1 MMMRKLFFAVALALV
16 NLVSPAQSLRSNVR
30 SSESKAELNSSFA
43 ESRRTSMKNNMDPSV
58 KPGDDFWQYAVGGWL
73 KANPLDA
80 QHPEN
85 GAFTELYELNNER
98 INKLILA
105 YAGKKDLPQGSDGQ
119 KIGALYR
126 LYMDSVGRNR
136 MGYEPIM
143 PYLKQV
149 REVKTRDEALR
160 LMYAL
165 DAKGFNTAPFGL
177 SLSLNPFNSSEYM
190 MFAGHGGASLPKEYY
205 DQPNEQ
211 QQATV
216 AAVKS
221 LNKDFLKMVGYSEAA
236 AEQKMQAAWA
246 IEYRIGM
253 KTLDQVARRDPM
265 ATNHPMSWEQLL
277 GDFKGIDYVAY
288 RDALGL
294 PKDIDVVNV
303 GEFDALHEV
312 EKVLAETSVE
322 DLKSYMELHVIDAY
336 SDFLSDAFTDRAFE
350 ASKVI
355 SGVQEQ
361 QPRWKRAVAT
371 ISGNLGETIG
381 KLYVKEYFP
390 ESSKQRVYRL
400 VKDLQQAFE
409 DRLKENTWM
418 SDSTKAKALEK
429 LHAMHINVGYPD
441 KWQDME
447 KFVDIRET
455 ENLVENFIRIKQE
468 SRQAGLRKYWHQPV
482 DKTMMPCSPQTV
494 NAFYHPLFNSIN
506 FPAAILQPP
515 FFDPEADYVCNYGA
529 IGTVIG
535 HEMTHGFDDQGCQF
549 DKDGNLAN
557 WWTADDKARYDERT
571 KVIADWFSEQE
582 AVPGL
587 KVKAASER
595 EQNGTSS
602 DSAEREQAPLKVNGQ
617 KTLGENVSDNGG
629 LKIAYRA
636 YKNRM
641 ASEPLGNVDGFTPDQ
656 RFYLAYARVW
666 ACNSTPEYTAMLVNS
681 DVHSPARLR
690 VMAALPMIDTWYEAF
705 GIQPT
710 DKMFIP
716 KEKRALVW

>member
-1 MMMRKLFFAVALALV
+1 
-16 NLVSPAQSLRSNVR
+16 
-30 SSESKAELNSSFA
+30 
-43 ESRRTSMKNNMDPSV
+43 MDPSV

-85 GAFTELYELNNER
+85 GAFTDLYELNNER

-105 YAGKKDLPQGSDGQ
+105 YAEKKDLPQGSDGQ

-126 LYMDSVGRNR
+126 LYMDSVSRNR

-143 PYLKQV
+143 PYLRQV
-149 REVKTRDEALR
+149 REVQTRDEALR
-160 LMYAL
+160 LMYEL
-165 DAKGFNTAPFGL
+165 DAKGFNAAPFGL
-177 SLSLNPFNSSEYM
+177 SLSLNPFNSSEYL

-265 ATNHPMSWEQLL
+265 ATNHPMSWEQL
-277 GDFKGIDYVAY
+277 
-288 RDALGL
+288 
-294 PKDIDVVNV
+294 
-303 GEFDALHEV
+303 
-312 EKVLAETSVE
+312 
-322 DLKSYMELHVIDAY
+322 
-336 SDFLSDAFTDRAFE
+336 
-350 ASKVI
+350 
-355 SGVQEQ
+355 
-361 QPRWKRAVAT
+361 PRWKRAVAT
-371 ISGNLGETIG
+371 ISGSLGETIG
-381 KLYVKEYFP
+381 KLYVKEFFP
-390 ESSKQRVYRL
+390 ESSKQRVYRM

-447 KFVDIRET
+447 KFIDIRET

-529 IGTVIG
+529 IGAVIG

-549 DKDGNLAN
+549 DKDGNLKN
-557 WWTADDKARYDERT
+557 WWTAEDKARYDERT

-582 AVPGL
+582 AVPG
-587 KVKAASER
+587 
-595 EQNGTSS
+595 
-602 DSAEREQAPLKVNGQ
+602 LKVNGQ

-641 ASEPLGNVDGFTPDQ
+641 ASEPLSDVEGFTPDQ

-666 ACNSTPEYTAMLVNS
+666 ACNSTPEYIAMLVNS

>member
-1 MMMRKLFFAVALALV
+1 MIKRMFFAVALALV
-16 NLVSPAQSLRSNVR
+16 SLASTAQNLRS
-30 SSESKAELNSSFA
+30 
-43 ESRRTSMKNNMDPSV
+43 NMDPSV

-85 GAFTELYELNNER
+85 GAFTDLSELNNDR

-105 YAGKKDLPQGSDGQ
+105 YAEKKDLPQGSDGQ

-126 LYMDSVGRNR
+126 LYMDSVSRNK

-143 PYLKQV
+143 PYLRQV
-149 REVKTRDEALR
+149 REVQTRDEALK
-160 LMYAL
+160 LMYAF

-216 AAVKS
+216 AAMKS
-221 LNKDFLKMVGYSEAA
+221 LNKDYLKMVGYSDAA

-253 KTLDQVARRDPM
+253 KTLDQVARRNPM
-265 ATNHPMSWEQLL
+265 ATNHPMPWEQLL
-277 GDFKGIDYVAY
+277 NDFMGIDYVAY

-294 PKDIDVVNV
+294 PKDIDVVDV

-322 DLKSYMELHVIDAY
+322 DLKSYMELHVIQAY
-336 SDFLSDAFTDRAFE
+336 SGFLSDAFTDRAFE

-361 QPRWKRAVAT
+361 QPRWKRAVST
-371 ISGNLGETIG
+371 ISGSLGETIG
-381 KLYVKEYFP
+381 KLYVKDYFP
-390 ESSKQRVYRL
+390 ETSKQRVYRL

-409 DRLKENTWM
+409 DRQKENTWM

-455 ENLVENFIRIKQE
+455 ENLVENFIRIRQE
-468 SRQAGLRKYWHQPV
+468 SRQAQLRKYWHQPV

-515 FFDPEADYVCNYGA
+515 FFDPEADYVSNYGA
-529 IGTVIG
+529 IGAVIG
-535 HEMTHGFDDQGCQF
+535 HEMPHGFDDQGCQF

-587 KVKAASER
+587 KV
-595 EQNGTSS
+595 
-602 DSAEREQAPLKVNGQ
+602 NGQ

-636 YKNRM
+636 VENRM
-641 ASEPLGNVDGFTPDQ
+641 KQEPLGIVEGFTPAQ

-666 ACNSTPEYTAMLVNS
+666 ASNSTPEYTAMLVNS

-705 GIQPT
+705 GIKST

-716 KEKRALVW
+716 MEKRALVW

>member
-1 MMMRKLFFAVALALV
+1 MLNIKHIKKMIRKMFFAVALAFV
-16 NLVSPAQSLRSNVR
+16 SMAGTAQNLRA
-30 SSESKAELNSSFA
+30 
-43 ESRRTSMKNNMDPSV
+43 NMDPSV
-58 KPGDDFWQYAVGGWL
+58 KPGDDFWQYAVGEWL

-85 GAFTELYELNNER
+85 GAFVELYELNNDR

-105 YAGKKDLPQGSDGQ
+105 YAEKQDQPQGSDGQ

-126 LYMDSVGRNR
+126 LYMDSISRNK

-143 PYLKQV
+143 PYLRQV
-149 REVKTRDEALR
+149 REVQTRDEALR
-160 LMYAL
+160 LMYDL

-177 SLSLNPFNSSEYM
+177 GLSLNPFNSSEYM

-216 AAVKS
+216 AAIKS
-221 LNKDFLKMVGYSEAA
+221 LNKDYLKMVGYSDAA
-236 AEQKMQAAWA
+236 AEQKMQAAWD

-265 ATNHPMSWEQLL
+265 ATNHPMPWEQLL
-277 GDFKGIDYVAY
+277 TDFKGIDYVGY
-288 RDALGL
+288 RDALSL

-322 DLKSYMELHVIDAY
+322 DLKSYMELHVIQAY
-336 SDFLSDAFTDRAFE
+336 SGFLSDAFTDRAFE
-350 ASKVI
+350 ANKVI
-355 SGVQEQ
+355 TGVQEQ
-361 QPRWKRAVAT
+361 QPRWKRAVST
-371 ISGNLGETIG
+371 ISGSLGETIG
-381 KLYVKEYFP
+381 KLYVKDYFP
-390 ESSKQRVYRL
+390 ETSKQRVYRL

-429 LHAMHINVGYPD
+429 LHTIHINVGYPD
-441 KWQDME
+441 KWEDME
-447 KFVDIRET
+447 KFIDIREN

-468 SRQAGLRKYWHQPV
+468 SRQAELRKYWHQPV
-482 DKTMMPCSPQTV
+482 DKTLMPCSPQTV

-515 FFDPEADYVCNYGA
+515 FFDPENDYVCNYGA
-529 IGTVIG
+529 IGAVIG

-571 KVIADWFSEQE
+571 KVVADWFSEQE
-582 AVPGL
+582 AVPG
-587 KVKAASER
+587 
-595 EQNGTSS
+595 
-602 DSAEREQAPLKVNGQ
+602 LKVNGQ

-636 YKNRM
+636 FENRM
-641 ASEPLGNVDGFTPDQ
+641 KQEPLGLVDGFTPAQ

-705 GIQPT
+705 GIKST

-716 KEKRALVW
+716 QEKRALVW

>member
-1 MMMRKLFFAVALALV
+1 MFFAVALAF
-16 NLVSPAQSLRSNVR
+16 VSLAGTAQNLRS
-30 SSESKAELNSSFA
+30 
-43 ESRRTSMKNNMDPSV
+43 NMDPSV

-85 GAFTELYELNNER
+85 GAFTELYELNNDR
-98 INKLILA
+98 INKLIMA
-105 YAGKKDLPQGSDGQ
+105 YAEKKDLPQGSDGQ

-126 LYMDSVGRNR
+126 LYMDSVSRNK

-143 PYLKQV
+143 PYLKLV
-149 REVKTRDEALR
+149 REVQTREEALK
-160 LMYAL
+160 LMYAF

-216 AAVKS
+216 AAIKS
-221 LNKDFLKMVGYSEAA
+221 LNKDYLKMVGYSDAA

-277 GDFKGIDYVAY
+277 NDFKGIDYVAY

-303 GEFDALHEV
+303 GEFDAIHEV

-322 DLKSYMELHVIDAY
+322 DLKSYMELHVIQAY
-336 SDFLSDAFTDRAFE
+336 SGFLSDAFTDRAFE

-355 SGVQEQ
+355 NGVQEQ
-361 QPRWKRAVAT
+361 QPRWKRAVST
-371 ISGNLGETIG
+371 ISESLGETIG
-381 KLYVKEYFP
+381 KLYVKDYFP
-390 ESSKQRVYRL
+390 ETSKQRVYRL

-429 LHAMHINVGYPD
+429 LHAMYINVGYPD
-441 KWQDME
+441 KWQDLE
-447 KFVDIRET
+447 KFVDIREK
-455 ENLVENFIRIKQE
+455 ENLVENFIRIRQE
-468 SRQAGLRKYWHQPV
+468 SRQAQLRKYWHQPV
-482 DKTMMPCSPQTV
+482 DKTMMPFTPQTV
-494 NAFYHPLFNSIN
+494 NAGYMPLFNSIN

-515 FFDPEADYVCNYGA
+515 FFDPEADYVSNYGA
-529 IGTVIG
+529 IGAVIG

-549 DKDGNLAN
+549 DKDGNLKN
-557 WWTADDKARYDERT
+557 WWTADDKARYNERT

-582 AVPGL
+582 AVPG
-587 KVKAASER
+587 
-595 EQNGTSS
+595 
-602 DSAEREQAPLKVNGQ
+602 LKVNGQ

-636 YKNRM
+636 VENRM
-641 ASEPLGNVDGFTPDQ
+641 KQEPLGIVEGFTPAQ

-705 GIQPT
+705 GIKST

-716 KEKRALVW
+716 MEKRALVW

>member
-1 MMMRKLFFAVALALV
+1 MIRKVFFAAAMALI
-16 NLVSPAQSLRSNVR
+16 NLASTAQNL
-30 SSESKAELNSSFA
+30 KQ
-43 ESRRTSMKNNMDPSV
+43 NMDPSV

-85 GAFTELYELNNER
+85 GAFVDLYELNNDR
-98 INKLILA
+98 INKLVMA
-105 YAGKKDLPQGSDGQ
+105 YAEKKDLPQGSDGQ

-126 LYMDSVGRNR
+126 LYMDSIGRNK

-149 REVKTRDEALR
+149 REVQSRDEALR

-177 SLSLNPFNSSEYM
+177 SLSLNPFNSAEYM
-190 MFAGHGGASLPKEYY
+190 MHAGHGGASLPKEYY

-221 LNKDFLKMVGYSEAA
+221 LNKDYLKMVGYSDAA
-236 AEQKMQAAWA
+236 AEQKMQAEWA
-246 IEYRIGM
+246 IEYKIGM

-265 ATNHPMSWEQLL
+265 ATNHLMPWEQLIT
-277 GDFKGIDYVAY
+277 DFKGINWAAY
-288 RDALGL
+288 RDAMGL

-303 GEFDALHEV
+303 GQLDALHEV
-312 EKVLAETSVE
+312 EKMLAETSVE
-322 DLKSYMELHVIDAY
+322 DLKSYMELHVIQAY
-336 SDFLSDAFTDRAFE
+336 ASFLSDAFIDRAFE
-350 ASKVI
+350 ANKVI
-355 SGVQEQ
+355 TGVQEQ
-361 QPRWKRAVAT
+361 QPRWKRAVTT
-371 ISGNLGETIG
+371 ISESLGETIG
-381 KLYVKEYFP
+381 KLYVKDYFP
-390 ESSKQRVYRL
+390 ETSKQRVYRL

-447 KFVDIRET
+447 KFIDIRET
-455 ENLVENFIRIKQE
+455 ENLVENFIRINQE
-468 SRQAGLRKYWHQPV
+468 ARQAQLRKYWHQPV

-515 FFDPEADYVCNYGA
+515 FFDSDADYVSNYGA
-529 IGTVIG
+529 IGAVIG

-557 WWTADDKARYDERT
+557 WWTADDKTRYDERT

-582 AVPGL
+582 AVPG
-587 KVKAASER
+587 
-595 EQNGTSS
+595 
-602 DSAEREQAPLKVNGQ
+602 LKVNGQ

-636 YKNRM
+636 VENRM
-641 ASEPLGNVDGFTPDQ
+641 KQEPLGTVDGFTPAQ

-705 GIQPT
+705 GIKS
-710 DKMFIP
+710 DAKMFLS